1 MSTITRKQK
10 EKENR
15 RDDILKAAEKV
26 MQANGLHGL
35 SIDLIA
41 TETQLAKGTIYLYF
55 KSKEEIL
62 SILSVKSRNK
72 LYNEFLKVNKSDNSP
87 LEKLKLISK
96 TNYLFY
102 KKYPLYHDLVSLYE
116 ASTSLIESEEM
127 YVSSDKISK
136 LVLGIAHEAQNNG
149 TLNPNLNPLHIT
161 MILWGISVGVVQL
174 IKVKGLIIKEKMEIE
189 EQELLNT
196 FLNFLD
202 NGLKK

>member
-41 TETQLAKGTIYLYF
+41 SETELAKGTIYLYF

-62 SILSVKSRNK
+62 SFLSIKARNK
-72 LYNEFLKVNKSDNSP
+72 LYNEFLKVRKSENAP
-87 LEKLKLISK
+87 IEKLKLISK
-96 TNYLFY
+96 ANYNFY

-116 ASTSLIESEEM
+116 VNNTLTETEEM
-127 YVSSDKISK
+127 YLSSDKISK
-136 LVLGIAHEAQNNG
+136 LVSDIAYEAADNG
-149 TLNPNLNPLHIT
+149 TLNPNLNPLHLT

-174 IKVKGLIIKEKMEIE
+174 MKVKGLIIKEKMDIE

-196 FLNFLD
+196 FLNLLD